1 MAYGQFTR
9 RAQNRSANIRTSSV
23 GGNRGNRNDK
33 PKKKAKTLFG
43 LTIGTPPKSDYQKK
57 VDSGKA
63 TVFKTG
69 AGGKIT
75 TTSTGKIMSVADQKK
90 LKTDYTSASANYAKA
105 KPAIGKAI
113 QKNVPRTGI
122 KPPSVLE
129 KEKGSA
135 KASVQATS
143 KGAIKGRSMASRVK
157 AKPAYSHKPQEGGT
171 INKND
176 KVSLPKPKPVKP
188 VIPEIPKSKP
198 TLLRKDKN
206 KRLFGG
212 IQGGDKTPFKFLQ
225 NQTISPSASAKS
237 IDNLL
242 GKANLGMGQTLSP
255 SKSFKSIM
263 SLLGVQSGA
272 SGNKRGAFAKDVKKP
287 SLVLSKSNKNLIS
300 KQASPSI
307 VSSNIASAQKDMKKV
322 VPMKKTKSDSKPII
336 PSLFN
341 WWSSAG
347 QKAMEEQKKK
357 RAATLNQLGLSSGRP
372 QY

>member
-57 VDSGKA
+57 VDAGA

-212 IQGGDKTPFKFLQ
+212 IQGGDKTPFKFLE
-225 NQTISPSASAKS
+225 A
-237 IDNLL
+237 L
-242 GKANLGMGQTLSP
+242 GIK
-255 SKSFKSIM
+255 
-263 SLLGVQSGA
+263 SGA
-272 SGNKRGAFAKDVKKP
+272 SSNKRGAFSSEVKKP